1 MLILSMLK
9 NCDRQDNA
17 TSPPKDAQALCLK
30 ICEYVML
37 HDKEELR
44 LQVALRVL
52 IIKIRWSTW
61 IILAD
66 PKQSQRFFFN

>member
-9 NCDRQDNA
+9 NCDRQDHA
-17 TSPPKDAQALCLK
+17 TSPPKDAQALSLK

-52 IIKIRWSTW
+52 IIKIR
-61 IILAD
+61 
-66 PKQSQRFFFN
+66 